1 MRFVTVNNARV
12 SVIGLGT
19 WQFGSKDWGYG
30 SDYATG
36 EAGRILQR
44 ALDLGV
50 NFVDTAEIYGR
61 NESERIVGRAI
72 TQRRGDVFLATKM
85 LPVMPLASVIEKHGR
100 ASAARLG
107 VHKLDLYQIHWPN
120 PVVPIAE
127 QMRGMRR
134 LLDAGV
140 IDHAG
145 VSNFSLGRWRAA
157 ERALGSPV
165 LSNQVQY
172 SLAVRKPDV
181 ELVPYAAA
189 NDRLVIAYSPLA
201 KGLLSGRYD
210 ATNLPKNSARMFD
223 PLFLPENVVRA
234 HDLIETLRTIAKTHD
249 ATPAQVALAWV
260 ISHPNVIAIPGASSV
275 AQLEANVAA
284 AELQLSADERAE
296 LTSVSDRF
304 HPVRGAAAG
313 IKMLGRRIRERR

>member
-1 MRFVTVNNARV
+1 MRFTTVNGARL
-12 SVIGLGT
+12 SLIGLGT

-30 SDYATG
+30 PEYAEN
-36 EAGRILQR
+36 EAVRILQR

-50 NFVDTAEIYGR
+50 NVVDTAEIYGR

-72 TQRRGDVFLATKM
+72 AGRRGDVFLATKL
-85 LPVMPLASVIEKHGR
+85 LPVMPLASVVERHGR
-100 ASAARLG
+100 ASAERLG
-107 VHKLDLYQIHWPN
+107 VDKIDLYQIHWPN
-120 PVVPIAE
+120 PVVPVAE

-140 IDHAG
+140 ITHAG
-145 VSNFSLGRWRAA
+145 VSNFSLARWQAA
-157 ERALGSPV
+157 ERSLGAPV

-172 SLAVRKPDV
+172 SLAVRKPDAD
-181 ELVPYAAA
+181 LVPYAAA

-234 HDLIETLRTIAKTHD
+234 HDLIETVRAVAKTHD

-284 AELQLSADERAE
+284 ADLQLSADELAQ
-296 LTSVSDRF
+296 LNSASDAF
-304 HPVRGAAAG
+304 HPERGATG
-313 IKMLGRRIRERR
+313 GVKMLARRIKR